1 MYNKIYRSMRFLCIL
16 TLLLSSI
23 LLLSV
28 SYTFFNSNTKSELE
42 KETALIA
49 TLINSSS
56 DKINTLKNI
65 SSSENIRFTLISH
78 DGKVLFDSD
87 SKNLELSIHL
97 DRPEI
102 QEAMTKGIGSAVRFS
117 SSLKKNFYYCA
128 AVLENGNILRCA
140 KPSFDVIAFFY
151 PAFIF
156 ILLMII
162 LIYFL
167 SSHIASKLTAN
178 IVKPITQHLGDE
190 YDEIRPLTERI
201 ELQNREIKRQSEY
214 AKAQKLQLQLIT
226 DNMNEGLVI
235 TDENGTIISINNFA
249 LNIFNLREYEARNK
263 SYSLLTSNESFIYA
277 VSQALQKHRSTT
289 LINIGELDYRVFCS
303 PVIKNNT
310 FSGVVIL
317 LFDVTSTSQ
326 SEKLRREFSANVSHE
341 LKTPLTSIN
350 GYAQIISS
358 GLAAKDDVP
367 GFAAKIAKESN
378 RLMILIEDII
388 RLSNLDEGVP
398 AEEEKTAFSLK
409 DIVIDVMSSLSDKA
423 QNRSVAMQCEGEDFY
438 INANK
443 SQITELIYNI
453 CDNAIKYNKD
463 NGSVTFTLSGHTLSI
478 TDTGIGIPGEYLGR
492 IFERFFRVDKSHSKK
507 VDGTGLGLSIVKH
520 IAKQNYI
527 DIDVKSTLGA
537 GTTFVLTFNCVK
549 NHV

>member
-1 MYNKIYRSMRFLCIL
+1 MYNKIYRNMRFLCIL
-16 TLLLSSI
+16 TLLLSSV
-23 LLLSV
+23 LLLAV
-28 SYTFFNSNTKSELE
+28 SYTFFSSNTKAELE
-42 KETALIA
+42 KETVLIA
-49 TLINSSS
+49 SFINNSS
-56 DKINTLKNI
+56 DEIGFLQNI
-65 SSSENIRFTLISH
+65 SDSENLRFTLISPN
-78 DGKVLFDSD
+78 GKVLFDSN
-87 SKNLELSIHL
+87 KNELSAHL

-102 QEAMTKGIGSAVRFS
+102 QEALKKGTGSAMRFS

-128 AVLENGNILRCA
+128 TILDSGNILRCA
-140 KPSFDVIAFFY
+140 KPSFDAIAFFY

-156 ILLMII
+156 ILLMIV

-178 IVKPITQHLGDE
+178 IVKPIMHHSADE

-201 ELQNREIKRQSEY
+201 ELQNKEIKRQTEY
-214 AKAQKLQLQLIT
+214 AKAQKQQLQLIT

-235 TDENGTIISINNFA
+235 TDEKGIIISINNFA
-249 LNIFNLREYEARNK
+249 LNIFNMREYEVRSK
-263 SYSLLTSNESFIYA
+263 SYLSLTNNEIFINA
-277 VSQALQKHRSTT
+277 VTQALKKHRSSV
-289 LINIGELDYRVFCS
+289 LINMGELDYRVFCS

-310 FSGVVIL
+310 FNGVVIL
-317 LFDVTSTSQ
+317 LFDVTSISQ

-350 GYAQIISS
+350 GYAQIISN
-358 GLAAKDDVP
+358 GLAANEDIPD
-367 GFAAKIAKESN
+367 FAAKIAKESN

-388 RLSNLDEGVP
+388 RLSNLDEG
-398 AEEEKTAFSLK
+398 AGGFEEKTTFSLK
-409 DIVIDVMSSLSDKA
+409 EIVLDVISSLSEKA
-423 QNRSVAMQCEGEDFY
+423 QGRSLTMQCEGEDFY

-443 SQITELIYNI
+443 SQIIELIYNI

-463 NGSVTFTLSGHTLSI
+463 NGSVTFTMSENTISI

-520 IAKQNYI
+520 IAKQNNI
-527 DIDVKSTLGA
+527 ELDVKSTLGE
-537 GTTFVLTFNCVK
+537 GTTFILTFNCVK
-549 NHV
+549 